1 MRYCI
6 ALRDERREEL
16 IYRAYM
22 SEIIRLSFG
31 VEKSLFEIM
40 EEGNKPRIDKSA
52 DEIISY
58 VVKNGGLE
66 VSNEPS

>member
-1 MRYCI
+1 
-6 ALRDERREEL
+6 
-16 IYRAYM
+16 M